1 MRKITLLGLAALA
14 AAAFASVAPAAAPG
28 HRHDMSTMSANAASQ
43 QLASQLAL
51 GAASR
56 PRSTR
61 RTSRSRRRT
70 ATAII
75 TQMIPDMGWHF
86 LNPKITTFDIRKPP
100 ILVYGKRGLGLAARR
115 LRMGL
120 PEEAGEGAAAGR
132 DVRLVRGGLPLQGRN
147 VRVPGEPGVVC
158 DDEPAVGCGVQLLA
172 SRPRHAPRL
181 ALVSESRRR
190 VRGNEPAHAP
200 FQRGV
205 GAPARALPARRA
217 LTVWAA
223 SAAHTSSRK
232 RERPS
237 SATGAESARTRY
249 GLVASRRYRRRPEG
263 GWGLGTGPR
272 GAANGRAT
280 RRTVVRHGP
289 VRLRHVKAAVI
300 RAVGSVPEIDEVAEP
315 SGDVVEVLAA
325 SVNPIDLAVSRGIL
339 ATGHPELPYVPG
351 CEGVG
356 RTADGRVVWVFG
368 GALGRTAN
376 GAMAERVAIGDS
388 MTIAVPDGADP
399 AVAAGLGIA
408 GLAGWLPLAWRAPLT
423 GGENVLV
430 LGATGAVG
438 LVAVQAAKLL
448 GAARVVAAG
457 RSAKGLERA
466 TELGADAT
474 VRLDVDDLASAF
486 KDAFGG
492 TGPSYVF
499 DPVWGAPLV
508 AAVQAATPRATIV
521 NLGQSA
527 GATAELASGPLRFK
541 NLSLLGHTNFAVPED
556 ELTEHY
562 HRLVGHVAAGEI
574 VFDVERVPLDGAAD
588 AWQRQAGGTGG
599 TKLVLVP

>member
-1 MRKITLLGLAALA
+1 M
-14 AAAFASVAPAAAPG
+14 
-28 HRHDMSTMSANAASQ
+28 
-43 QLASQLAL
+43 
-51 GAASR
+51 
-56 PRSTR
+56 
-61 RTSRSRRRT
+61 
-70 ATAII
+70 
-75 TQMIPDMGWHF
+75 
-86 LNPKITTFDIRKPP
+86 
-100 ILVYGKRGLGLAARR
+100 
-115 LRMGL
+115 
-120 PEEAGEGAAAGR
+120 
-132 DVRLVRGGLPLQGRN
+132 
-147 VRVPGEPGVVC
+147 
-158 DDEPAVGCGVQLLA
+158 
-172 SRPRHAPRL
+172 
-181 ALVSESRRR
+181 
-190 VRGNEPAHAP
+190 
-200 FQRGV
+200 
-205 GAPARALPARRA
+205 
-217 LTVWAA
+217 
-223 SAAHTSSRK
+223 
-232 RERPS
+232 
-237 SATGAESARTRY
+237 
-249 GLVASRRYRRRPEG
+249 
-263 GWGLGTGPR
+263 
-272 GAANGRAT
+272 
-280 RRTVVRHGP
+280 
-289 VRLRHVKAAVI
+289 KAAVI

-486 KDAFGG
+486 RDAFGG
-492 TGPSYVF
+492 SGPSYVF
-499 DPVWGAPLV
+499 DPVWGAPLA

-527 GATAELASGPLRFK
+527 GATAELASGPHPVQEPL
-541 NLSLLGHTNFAVPED
+541 
-556 ELTEHY
+556 
-562 HRLVGHVAAGEI
+562 AAGPYQLRRPRGRAHRALPPPRRPRRRRG
-574 VFDVERVPLDGAAD
+574 DRLRRRARAARRRRLRLAAPGRRHRRHEARARAVNAD
-588 AWQRQAGGTGG
+588 PALPGSRHG
-599 TKLVLVP
+599 